1 MFQICVIKENAFSD
15 FEKSL
20 WIEKQKVIDLITFKE
35 TNDLNVAIGEVFNPD
50 FKNDKLN
57 LNTFDVFYTRTST
70 YQLVVGYEG
79 NENYIGSILNYK
91 RKTVTGP
98 VILIKIKII
107 NEGEKLQYAD
117 DNFTQDDFMRI
128 LGDMYSHKGF
138 HINSELKLSE
148 IMYDNKYNILSND
161 NNFALTS
168 IKNTKDITIMGV
180 PFKIWYE
187 EGNSTNPLLKNI
199 GYFIDKNVSNVYIT
213 SIIYPEK
220 KCVSFDD
227 IFIKHFIDLISLFP
241 DEGELKNIEI
251 GYSLNNKEVRSEN
264 IFILFEDFYWYVKRS

>member
-1 MFQICVIKENAFSD
+1 VIKENAFSD

-20 WIEKQKVIDLITFKE
+20 WTEKQKVIDLITFKE
-35 TNDLNVAIGEVFNPD
+35 TTDLNVAIGEVFNPD

-57 LNTFDVFYTRTST
+57 LNTYDVFYTRTNT

-107 NEGEKLQYAD
+107 NEGEKLQYED

-138 HINSELKLSE
+138 HINSEIKLSE
-148 IMYDNKYNILSND
+148 IMYDNKYNILNND

-187 EGNSTNPLLKNI
+187 EGNSNNPLLKNI

-227 IFIKHFIDLISLFP
+227 IFIKHFIDLISSFP

-264 IFILFEDFYWYVKRS
+264 IFILFEDFYWHAKRS